1 MGNFYQDVIQ
11 NDPRF
16 RSTKPVSD
24 LALLEPV
31 TRAAV
36 QAIIAD
42 AAEMGHEMAVFETY
56 RSQELQGIYFQRGVT
71 KLRNVGVHHYGLA
84 ADIVKVVNG
93 EPSWDG
99 DFTFLRDLCNKYN
112 LISGIDWG
120 HPDERHS
127 FVDACHVQRITVDD
141 QPALFAGT
149 WYPDST
155 YNPYEA

>member
-1 MGNFYQDVIQ
+1 MDFYREVIC

-16 RSTKPVSD
+16 TSTKVVSD
-24 LALLEPV
+24 LSLLEPV

-42 AAEMGHEMAVFETY
+42 AAEMGHEMMVFETY
-56 RSQELQGIYFQRGVT
+56 RSKELQQIYYKRGVT

-84 ADIVKVVNG
+84 ADIVRVVNG
-93 EPSWDG
+93 EPSWTG

-120 HPDERHS
+120 QPDEYHS

-141 QPALFAGT
+141 QVALFAGT
-149 WYPDST
+149 WYPSED
-155 YNPYEA
+155 YNPYG